1 MLEIT
6 LAGNWNKKLKEV
18 VFLKTDFK
26 NSLKYILGISGYNA
40 GCGNVQ
46 TYSGMDIGTTG
57 NDYSSDVVSRAN
69 FYRDNNL

>member
-1 MLEIT
+1 MSYIT
-6 LAGNWNKKLKEV
+6 LWRD
-18 VFLKTDFK
+18 LKTIF
-26 NSLKYILGISGYNA
+26 LGISGYNA

-57 NDYSSDVVSRAN
+57 NDYSSDVVSRGN

>member
-1 MLEIT
+1 VILTI
-6 LAGNWNKKLKEV
+6 
-18 VFLKTDFK
+18 F
-26 NSLKYILGISGYNA
+26 LGISGYNA